1 MKSAQSAGNIGPN
14 LDTLKPSMD
23 QIIYVVTNGVGVM
36 QSWEGILTKE
46 EIEAVIYERVRDRD
60 GSGGSG
66 FAEDPRNRTPEEEEA
81 HQAKVRAMR
90 AKEPKTER
98 QLAAAWL
105 EDNPEVE
112 EQVHDLAM
120 KKSMAG
126 EADYRQVY
134 DDKALELYRQSV
146 K

>member
-1 MKSAQSAGNIGPN
+1 MKITKSQ
-14 LDTLKPSMD
+14 LK
-23 QIIYVVTNGVGVM
+23 QII
-36 QSWEGILTKE
+36 KE
-46 EIEAVIYERVRDRD
+46 EIEAALDERVRDRD

-66 FAEDPRNRTPEEEEA
+66 FAGDARNRTPEQEKA

-98 QLAAAWL
+98 QLAGAWL
-105 EDNPEVE
+105 AKPENKDVE

>member
-1 MKSAQSAGNIGPN
+1 MKITKSQ
-14 LDTLKPSMD
+14 LK
-23 QIIYVVTNGVGVM
+23 QLI
-36 QSWEGILTKE
+36 KE
-46 EIEAVIYERVRDRD
+46 EIEAVLYERGRDGD

-66 FAEDPRNRTPEEEEA
+66 WEGSPWSRTPEEEKA
-81 HQAKVRAMR
+81 HQAKYAAMR
-90 AKEPKTER
+90 AKQPKTEGER
-98 QLAAAWL
+98 VRAWL
-105 EDNPEVE
+105 KDNPDVE

-120 KKSMAG
+120 QAEMSG

>member
-1 MKSAQSAGNIGPN
+1 MKITKQQ
-14 LDTLKPSMD
+14 LKK
-23 QIIYVVTNGVGVM
+23 II
-36 QSWEGILTKE
+36 KE
-46 EIEAVIYERVRDRD
+46 EIESVLDERVRDSD

-66 FAEDPRNRTPEEEEA
+66 FAGDSRNRTPEEEEA

-90 AKEPKTER
+90 AKKPKTER
-98 QLAAAWL
+98 QKAAAWL
-105 EDNPEVE
+105 AKPENKEVE

-120 KKSMAG
+120 KKEMAG

>member
-1 MKSAQSAGNIGPN
+1 MKITKSQ
-14 LDTLKPSMD
+14 LK
-23 QIIYVVTNGVGVM
+23 QII
-36 QSWEGILTKE
+36 KE
-46 EIEAVIYERVRDRD
+46 EIEAAFERRVRDAD

-66 FAEDPRNRTPEEEEA
+66 WEGSPESRTPEEEKA

-98 QLAAAWL
+98 QLAGAWL
-105 EDNPEVE
+105 AKPENKDVE

-120 KKSMAG
+120 QAEMSG

>member
-1 MKSAQSAGNIGPN
+1 MKITKSQ
-14 LDTLKPSMD
+14 LK
-23 QIIYVVTNGVGVM
+23 QLI
-36 QSWEGILTKE
+36 KE
-46 EIEAVIYERVRDRD
+46 EIEAVLYERGRDGD

-66 FAEDPRNRTPEEEEA
+66 WEGSPWSRTPEEEKA
-81 HQAKVRAMR
+81 HQAKYAAMR
-90 AKEPKTER
+90 AKQPKTEGER
-98 QLAAAWL
+98 LRAWL
-105 EDNPEVE
+105 KDNPDVE

-120 KKSMAG
+120 QAEMSG

>member
-1 MKSAQSAGNIGPN
+1 MKITKSQ
-14 LDTLKPSMD
+14 LK
-23 QIIYVVTNGVGVM
+23 QLI
-36 QSWEGILTKE
+36 KE
-46 EIEAVIYERVRDRD
+46 EIEAVLYERGRDGD

-66 FAEDPRNRTPEEEEA
+66 FAGDGRNRTPEEEEA
-81 HQAKVRAMR
+81 HQAKVRADR

-105 EDNPEVE
+105 DKQPKEVE

-120 KKSMAG
+120 KADMRG
-126 EADYRQVY
+126 EADYRQVF

>member
-1 MKSAQSAGNIGPN
+1 MKITKSQ
-14 LDTLKPSMD
+14 LK
-23 QIIYVVTNGVGVM
+23 QII
-36 QSWEGILTKE
+36 KE
-46 EIEAVIYERVRDRD
+46 EIEAALDERVRDAD

-66 FAEDPRNRTPEEEEA
+66 WEGSPESRTPEEEKA
-81 HQAKVRAMR
+81 HQAKYAAMR
-90 AKEPKTER
+90 AKEPKTEGE
-98 QLAAAWL
+98 LVAAWL
-105 EDNPEVE
+105 KKNPDVE